1 VFVKWLAGALLIDA
15 FIISISIAF
24 PGSEDITYHRFGER
38 QWVTF
43 VSVVKLTM
51 IATLSLSC
59 FTVWVKGKH
68 SQVRNM
74 WVFLSL
80 CFMFLAFDEWFFIR
94 ERLCG
99 LTSNPGLFDKAS
111 AVLYLAVG
119 VVIFMAFTKYLRQYQ
134 ISFALIITGGLFFI
148 LKIGIGLLDANL
160 GLTAAYLLGG
170 TFKLIGESFLIV
182 AFLEALRQ
190 VSRSSKYSV

>member
-1 VFVKWLAGALLIDA
+1 ML
-15 FIISISIAF
+15 
-24 PGSEDITYHRFGER
+24 PGSDDLTYYRFTER

-51 IATLSLSC
+51 IATVSLSC
-59 FTVWVKGKH
+59 FTVRAEGKH
-68 SQVRNM
+68 SQERAM
-74 WVFLSL
+74 WAFLCL

-119 VVIFMAFTKYLRQYQ
+119 VMIFMAFIKHLRQYQ
-134 ISFALIITGGLFFI
+134 ISSALIITGGLFFI

-170 TFKLIGESFLIV
+170 AFKLIGESFLIV